1 MERIYNKLVRD
12 NISNIIEAKGET
24 AITRILDD
32 STYKSE
38 LEKKL
43 YEEYKE
49 VLESSGD
56 ARIEELADMLEVIGA
71 LAKLENKTIQD
82 VIDCADV
89 KSQKRGAFENKIFLE
104 KVIEKKKHSR
114 N

>member
-12 NISNIIEAKGET
+12 NIPNIIEAKGEIAVT
-24 AITRILDD
+24 KILDD

-49 VLESSGD
+49 VLEASGD
-56 ARIEELADMLEVIGA
+56 DRIEELADMLEVIRA
-71 LAKLENKTIQD
+71 LAKLENKTMQD
-82 VIDCADV
+82 VIECADV
-89 KSQKRGAFENKIFLE
+89 KSKKRGAFENKIFLE
-104 KVIEKKKHSR
+104 KVIEK
-114 N
+114 